1 MNKKKLIT
9 LLFAALVFSLPLAA
23 VFNSSDLGITLHNLR
38 LQLGQDYKKISRA
51 QARMASEYEDQHKK
65 MVDLIKECNEL
76 SLVLYSQKQ
85 NYTFDLTYALERVTD
100 EYNDFNRDRKP
111 YDRIVGSL
119 DMEIERY
126 ARLLEALRRLP
137 PERKEISGVVP
148 DSLRYRNDSLEM
160 HVLLAGTSLNMELA
174 QEALED
180 TASAPFILD
189 AKGERDRDSC
199 IFYASEMLKMCAE
212 RKAILVADSVHYQEA
227 HLRLKESYDYA
238 RDRYKFLQNRIFVD
252 GQTPWSQI
260 LRRPGRYWKRAVED
274 SRDKY
279 DFSLIKEDITVE
291 NAEEDVDENVTNKI
305 DYTVQFVLIGRR
317 LLTFAVILAFILGLI
332 YLLCR
337 HVPGIRALV
346 APEQKP
352 FAALLLTCLVWILF
366 HTGMGGDDLQ
376 AEAVTLS
383 MTFLWLLSAI
393 LAALLIRLKPKELM
407 GSARLYAP
415 TILMALVVIG
425 FRMTFMPNSL
435 MNFVFPPVLILFLVW
450 QLIACIRCRNH
461 VQASDR
467 FIGWTSFAITAVATV
482 MAVMGYIFMALL
494 VLVWWYFQLAAIHTI
509 NTIWNLLSRY
519 RATRMEHRIKEYKKN
534 HSAGIAKDEDFF
546 LFGVTWFYDLIRSV
560 IIPILALAS
569 IPFCIK
575 LALNVFDFTDLFE
588 NVFYKPFINIVGAD
602 GSSSLRISFYMLL
615 VCIGLF
621 FVFRYL
627 IQALRS
633 LYVYLNYTL
642 LVRQKNRKT
651 LVRNNEIN
659 FALANS
665 VIAILSWLV
674 YIIIIFNL
682 LKIPTGWITMIAT
695 GLSAGIGLAMK
706 DILNNFIYGIQLMS
720 GRLRVGDWIDCDGI
734 RGTVTKISYQSTQI
748 ETVDGAVMSFL
759 NAELFAKNF
768 SNLTRNNSYEF
779 LKITVGVA
787 YGTDVQKVRELLVE
801 ALQVLRT
808 KDKYGRE
815 VVRPD
820 KGIYVVL
827 GDLADSSV
835 NIAVKQFVLVAERV
849 GYIDRAKE
857 VIYNALNQGGITIPF
872 PQLDIHVS
880 KDE

>member
-160 HVLLAGTSLNMELA
+160 HVLLAGTSLNQELA
-174 QEALED
+174 REALED

-227 HLRLKESYDYA
+227 HFRLKESYDYA

-519 RATRMEHRIKEYKKN
+519 RATRMERRIKEYKKN

-682 LKIPTGWITMIAT
+682 LKIPTGWMTMIAT